1 MIILYIFLGLIAFI
15 LLFTAFA
22 VFVPFRTHIDIKYWN
37 EQPDLKLELFW
48 IKYVMGVRIR
58 LKDLEKLRILIWFF
72 CLPIPIR
79 LSLKKDEKEKKEI
92 RSEKKENQKE
102 KKRDETQVPKT
113 ESKNK
118 SILQK
123 LDEILKI
130 KDEVVAFWRKY
141 KEEIKKIYVRYITI
155 SLKYL
160 ELELGSGDPAQTG
173 EIAGIVYSTLPFVP
187 TNKIKIAWNYQKQTF
202 NISAGIKS
210 TMKFYG
216 ILCTLLHLYKCYK
229 KDKKN
234 EV

>member
-22 VFVPFRTHIDIKYWN
+22 VFVPFTTHIDIKYWN
-37 EQPDLKLELFW
+37 EQPDVKLELFW
-48 IKYVMGVRIR
+48 IKYVIGARIR
-58 LKDLEKLRILIWFF
+58 LKDLEKLQILIWFF
-72 CLPIPIR
+72 CLPIPIK
-79 LSLKKDEKEKKEI
+79 LSLKKEDTDGKKHSSERKEKQ
-92 RSEKKENQKE
+92 KENKQE
-102 KKRDETQVPKT
+102 ETQVPKT
-113 ESKNK
+113 ESNNK

-123 LDEILKI
+123 LDDILKI
-130 KDEVVAFWRKY
+130 KDQVLAFWRKY

-160 ELELGSGDPAQTG
+160 ELELGSDDPAQTG
-173 EIAGIVYSTLPFVP
+173 KVAGIVYSTLPFVP